1 MAAYATGLG
10 MRSLGGAPV
19 HINGVLEHL
28 RRGPAILV
36 GNWPN
41 GGAHVVV
48 ISAVCI
54 GPTAAT
60 SMVRVNNPTPVGRGI
75 GRIERSG
82 ARAAIPCAIPWAIPW
97 APATGPLIRAAA
109 KPTAPASSRLPEQS
123 PAPPPEKHPSYCPA

>member
-1 MAAYATGLG
+1 

-19 HINGVLEHL
+19 HINGVPEHL

-41 GGAHVVV
+41 GGVHVVV

-60 SMVRVNNPTPVGRGI
+60 SMVRVGNPTPVGRGSI
-75 GRIERSG
+75 ALAVYPGMV
-82 ARAAIPCAIPWAIPW
+82 
-97 APATGPLIRAAA
+97 
-109 KPTAPASSRLPEQS
+109 PEGHHFS
-123 PAPPPEKHPSYCPA
+123 PDLMIVK